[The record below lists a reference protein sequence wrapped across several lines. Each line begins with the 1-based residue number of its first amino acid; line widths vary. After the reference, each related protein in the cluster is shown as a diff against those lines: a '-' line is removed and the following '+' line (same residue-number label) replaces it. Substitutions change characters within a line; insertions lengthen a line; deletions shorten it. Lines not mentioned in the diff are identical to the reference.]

1 MPEQTWAEIYS
12 FFIFKLVCY
21 RKLKF
26 CHKLKVSN
34 HYILQ
39 SDGVNL
45 RYFELRLFD
54 LTIQILKDQ
63 GALHQVATI
72 NELEK
77 LKL

>member
-1 MPEQTWAEIYS
+1 M
-12 FFIFKLVCY
+12 
-21 RKLKF
+21 
-26 CHKLKVSN
+26 
-34 HYILQ
+34 Q